1 MFVMICC
8 VWGCSFILMKRAL
21 ESFSFLSVGMVR
33 VFFGAVALMLVWKWQ
48 KQRWPLTSRDMI
60 PLTAVAII
68 GYAIPFCVQPYVV
81 GEVQRLADHGG
92 AFGGMMVSF
101 VPLLTILVSIPM
113 LGVYP
118 TKRQFFGVIGG
129 FACIYMLY
137 REELGVDV
145 PLRLLLLGSVTPLCY
160 AMANTYVKRR
170 FHHIPAVPLALG
182 EMLITAA
189 VLAPLA
195 LSFDPV
201 QVNDALPMS
210 IFCLLLL
217 GVICTGIAGAMFYKL
232 IQGHGPLYAGMVAYI
247 IPCVAMLI
255 GYLDGEQL
263 AAGQLG
269 AIAGIFIMVALVQF
283 RPPAAFADA
292 LEPEIEP

>member
-129 FACIYMLY
+129 FAWKARYVGADGY
-137 REELGVDV
+137 V
-145 PLRLLLLGSVTPLCY
+145 VTGE
-160 AMANTYVKRR
+160 ADDTTQWNFANATVGKDE
-170 FHHIPAVPLALG
+170 G
-182 EMLITAA
+182 W
-189 VLAPLA
+189 
-195 LSFDPV
+195 
-201 QVNDALPMS
+201 
-210 IFCLLLL
+210 
-217 GVICTGIAGAMFYKL
+217 
-232 IQGHGPLYAGMVAYI
+232 VAYH
-247 IPCVAMLI
+247 A
-255 GYLDGEQL
+255 GEQKPYTC
-263 AAGQLG
+263 GTCHTTG
-269 AIAGIFIMVALVQF
+269 
-283 RPPAAFADA
+283 
-292 LEPEIEP
+292 